1 MIRLMNI
8 DKSRSVL
15 LFVARSATVNDN
27 NVNMRDVATVDVL
40 LLKEGPE
47 V

>member
-1 MIRLMNI
+1 M
-8 DKSRSVL
+8 
-15 LFVARSATVNDN
+15 SATVNDN
-27 NVNMRDVATVDVL
+27 NVNMRDVATVDFV